1 METFEPRSVKA
12 NGASLLVNMCA
23 ICAIFAR
30 QLLYM
35 YVYVQMYG
43 YTYMYVC
50 VCVCVY
56 IYICAHVYIYI
67 YIYIYMYVFATERYG
82 DLCAEERESERRVL
96 ARELPEIV

>member
-1 METFEPRSVKA
+1 MYMFKC
-12 NGASLLVNMCA
+12 MDIH
-23 ICAIFAR
+23 IC
-30 QLLYM
+30 M
-35 YVYVQMYG
+35 
-43 YTYMYVC
+43 C

-56 IYICAHVYIYI
+56 IYTYVHMYI